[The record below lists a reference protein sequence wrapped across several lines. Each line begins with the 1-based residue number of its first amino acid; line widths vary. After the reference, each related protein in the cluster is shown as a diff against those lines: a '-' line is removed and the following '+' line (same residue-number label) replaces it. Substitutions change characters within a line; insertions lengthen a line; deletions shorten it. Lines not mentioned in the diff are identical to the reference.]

1 MVIGHREPREVVP
14 ALFQFQHPTPKD
26 QHPLEGVSSAVWTAV
41 YDYEA
46 QGEDEL
52 TLEKGD
58 TIEVLSKDY
67 LISGDEG
74 WWTGKC
80 EGSVGV
86 FPCNFVAPKDQDF
99 SNLKKE
105 ELLRF
110 CPPHISFGELTLEEV
125 IGVGGFGKVYRGFYR
140 GMEVA
145 VKAARRD
152 AEEEVGLTKERVL
165 QEGRLFW
172 LLKHQNIV
180 DLLGICLDEPNLCL
194 IMEYARGGPLNR
206 ILSGRKIRPDVLI
219 DWSIQMARGML
230 YLHKG
235 APISLVHRDLKSAN
249 VLILE
254 DIEKDD
260 NLLFKTLKITDFG
273 LARESANTT
282 RMSAAGTYAW
292 MAPEVIKSSMFS
304 KASDVWSYGVM
315 LWELLTGETPYKG
328 IDDLAIAYGVAVNKL
343 TLHIPTTVPQE
354 WRNLMEACWNYD
366 TQVRPDFQEILK
378 ILDEVAHSNFNQM
391 PDNSFYDLQDDW
403 KEEIDQML
411 LEIRVR
417 EHELRSKE
425 AELDDKQREQ
435 RLTEERLKQREAEL
449 AEREKDLL
457 HRELSIMIIQ
467 QQAPTPKKRKGNFK
481 KNKLKLLKKDQN
493 ISGPSDFRHHI
504 SLTPSRNDLTKMD
517 RKMKKY
523 DFRHN
528 ITVQSETTDLLS
540 GPGPPGS
547 PSITRLRAIALP
559 ADGVKGKTW
568 GPSSGSNVS
577 KSRPNI
583 PTSSSSNEDSR
594 WSKSAPSLEKTSAT
608 GIVPE
613 LDRSNR
619 GLYYYQRPFDN
630 AGIPMATLYNN
641 SYYFTNYDS
650 PDNSSPPGGRRL
662 RMGVIE
668 YLLYNMAS
676 MLASVAA
683 GYDVRLSNVSAIHP
697 KLYPN
702 NLDEEENELKFW
714 YNDSSISRNSSSLY
728 PHNTYHGLP
737 VHNRVP
743 LNSAVNFKP
752 LRFTESTSHPS
763 PSSPSVRRSSNASS
777 SEDGTDVQY
786 PLLLLL
792 PQAQDLIGLYSFQVM
807 TILALMDIILPPT
820 IIIVIKVVVAIP

>member
-1 MVIGHREPREVVP
+1 MVPVHFLDIQPHHRVLDMCASPGSKTTQALEYLGNDGKKLIFFDGVIIKNGVTLNDRITFLIKEDETSKEFMTRVRQGKEKLRVGDIIKFTGSFENENYFINFFIKNRDWILENFKLIVGLHPDEATDNSWMSNLWDQNGYRTPGTPGSSSRLVSIPGSSSSNPRRGSP
-14 ALFQFQHPTPKD
+14 HCSTPTPKD

-180 DLLGICLDEPNLCL
+180 DLLGILEGKLDLMCSL
-194 IMEYARGGPLNR
+194 IGPFKWHEAC
-206 ILSGRKIRPDVLI
+206 ST
-219 DWSIQMARGML
+219 
-230 YLHKG
+230 YTKG
-235 APISLVHRDLKSAN
+235 LPFSLVHRDLKSAN

-304 KASDVWSYGVM
+304 KASDVWSYSI
-315 LWELLTGETPYKG
+315 WSCCKQINSSY
-328 IDDLAIAYGVAVNKL
+328 
-343 TLHIPTTVPQE
+343 PTTVPQE

-391 PDNSFYDLQDDW
+391 PDNSSTIYRMIGKKKLIKCSW
-403 KEEIDQML
+403 KLGYEK
-411 LEIRVR
+411 
-417 EHELRSKE
+417 HELRSKE

-457 HRELSIMIIQ
+457 HREL
-467 QQAPTPKKRKGNFK
+467 N
-481 KNKLKLLKKDQN
+481 QN

-523 DFRHN
+523 
-528 ITVQSETTDLLS
+528 V
-540 GPGPPGS
+540 
-547 PSITRLRAIALP
+547 P

-568 GPSSGSNVS
+568 GPSSGSN
-577 KSRPNI
+577 K
-583 PTSSSSNEDSR
+583 
-594 WSKSAPSLEKTSAT
+594 KTSAT

-641 SYYFTNYDS
+641 II
-650 PDNSSPPGGRRL
+650 P
-662 RMGVIE
+662 
-668 YLLYNMAS
+668 LLLHHQFVDRPM
-676 MLASVAA
+676 
-683 GYDVRLSNVSAIHP
+683 
-697 KLYPN
+697 
-702 NLDEEENELKFW
+702 
-714 YNDSSISRNSSSLY
+714 
-728 PHNTYHGLP
+728 P
-737 VHNRVP
+737 V
-743 LNSAVNFKP
+743 
-752 LRFTESTSHPS
+752 
-763 PSSPSVRRSSNASS
+763 S

-786 PLLLLL
+786 PPPPPVSTGPGLDMCLLFL
-792 PQAQDLIGLYSFQVM
+792 PGHDYSSSDGHYTTTNNNNSNQSYVPPSRQYVETPRRLDSLESVRSRQESIESPRSRGLDLIDH
-807 TILALMDIILPPT
+807 TNILSLTPRTGWGHPLRDLHLDSYLNSNGGSQSSPRSSGWPNGGGSSSGWNSNQSYAS
-820 IIIVIKVVVAIP
+820 